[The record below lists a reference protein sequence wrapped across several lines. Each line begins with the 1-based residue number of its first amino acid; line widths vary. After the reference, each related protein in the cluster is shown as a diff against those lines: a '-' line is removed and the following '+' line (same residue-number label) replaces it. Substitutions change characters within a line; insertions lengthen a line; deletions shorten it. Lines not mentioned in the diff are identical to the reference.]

1 MSHKWAYRVY
11 QQMRDNPQD
20 KWRSYPTIATFET
33 IQTADHYAR
42 AFARRQGERGKRNTL
57 VVVASRRGKRVVAAY
72 RSDDFVVES

>member
-57 VVVASRRGKRVVAAY
+57 VVVASRKGKCVVATFL
-72 RSDDFVVES
+72 SDDFTKES